1 VTRRKGSGSSAILAL
16 RVLKALK
23 GHSLD
28 GLSNKELARGLGE
41 SAVNITRALAVLAEE
56 GFVAQLPTGRWA
68 HSVALLQIA
77 QAHAEHVDGTL
88 ARIRETTSRIAAGAM
103 D

>member
-1 VTRRKGSGSSAILAL
+1 
-16 RVLKALK
+16 
-23 GHSLD
+23 
-28 GLSNKELARGLGE
+28 
-41 SAVNITRALAVLAEE
+41 
-56 GFVAQLPTGRWA
+56 
-68 HSVALLQIA
+68 VALLQIA